1 MWQCVKASCVVG
13 GFIVATA
20 SGAGA
25 GPRVEVDGKMVRGPR
40 TYMIGG
46 HLMVPV
52 RGVLQRIPGT
62 RVQYSPKRQVVW
74 VTRGSQRV
82 RLQLQSGYAQVNGQ
96 GVPLDAP
103 VVMRDRR
110 ALMPVRFVSEVL
122 GAEVRFD
129 EPRQVVS
136 IRSGSPN
143 VLSYRSTDDGKNSV
157 PGRVAIG
164 GVEIITL
171 PTPAGYASLDA
182 RATATT
188 ERLNDAL
195 ADVAKRGGY
204 RAARVWVSDT
214 NTDPVIY
221 VGRKPVLRVMAD
233 DVKSPSTTQQQLA
246 EEWLGRVRAGLT
258 RVYGQR

>member
-1 MWQCVKASCVVG
+1 MTERTPCRAASPS
-13 GFIVATA
+13 AA
-20 SGAGA
+20 
-25 GPRVEVDGKMVRGPR
+25 
-40 TYMIGG
+40 
-46 HLMVPV
+46 
-52 RGVLQRIPGT
+52 
-62 RVQYSPKRQVVW
+62 W
-74 VTRGSQRV
+74 
-82 RLQLQSGYAQVNGQ
+82 
-96 GVPLDAP
+96 
-103 VVMRDRR
+103 
-110 ALMPVRFVSEVL
+110 
-122 GAEVRFD
+122 
-129 EPRQVVS
+129 
-136 IRSGSPN
+136 RSS
-143 VLSYRSTDDGKNSV
+143 
-157 PGRVAIG
+157 
-164 GVEIITL
+164 

-233 DVKSPSTTQQQLA
+233 DVKSPSTPQQQLA